1 MLTLLP
7 NRLQPSTA
15 SALPTLAF
23 AAGVAVADV
32 VEVDPERGR
41 EVALEDDAP
50 AVDGV
55 QLALGAAM
63 ARVLLLPAAA
73 EAAAA

>member
-1 MLTLLP
+1 M
-7 NRLQPSTA
+7 NDDHTA

-23 AAGVAVADV
+23 AAGVAVAGV
-32 VEVDPERGR
+32 VEVDPETGS

-73 EAAAA
+73 RGV